1 MAAPVSKLQ
10 QFDRQLAAVVTP
22 ALATHGFTFVKAGRE
37 YHRPAP
43 RGNDVT
49 HIVSFQVGPASS
61 SSAGKYTVELGIYY
75 PVEARKIGQEV
86 LKPSIR
92 YTDLDDVRVRLGF
105 LFTPRE
111 DRWWRQQA
119 AGTAQADQLREV
131 VGQILTLGLP
141 WFDATD
147 TDAHA
152 AAYNTGRKPKRAKP
166 AS

>member
-1 MAAPVSKLQ
+1 MAHATSRRGFLGQAVGSLVIAVVLPTSARGQIRRMTPAEMRALPAAPNAFLRISP
-10 QFDRQLAAVVTP
+10 DNTVTVI
-22 ALATHGFTFVKAGRE
+22 AKHME
-37 YHRPAP
+37 M
-43 RGNDVT
+43 
-49 HIVSFQVGPASS
+49 
-61 SSAGKYTVELGIYY
+61 
-75 PVEARKIGQEV
+75 GQGV
-86 LKPSIR
+86 LTPSIR
-92 YTDLDDVRVRLGF
+92 YTDLNDVRVRLGF